1 MKKKKG
7 LLILFLFLILIVCG
21 LIVFPVIRPL
31 SDWLKNKKIDFKL
44 GLDLKGGIQLIYEA
58 DTSKIPEGEI
68 DRAMNS
74 LHAAIERRVN
84 LFGVSEPVIQI
95 SKGQDGKWR
104 LFVSLPGVK
113 DFDQALQVIGKTAH
127 LDFREEKNNTF
138 VPTGLEG
145 KHLKKA
151 EVGTNPQTGEIVV
164 NLEFNAEGAQL
175 FAEITKRNVGKYLAI
190 YLDDDPISIPRVNEE
205 IKEGKAIISGN
216 FDLASARVLATQL
229 NAGALPVP
237 IHLASQTNVEASLG
251 EKYLKISLIGA
262 AIGIFLV
269 ALFMVFYYRWAGL
282 VADIVLAMY
291 TIFILAIFKLS
302 SLTPWPIVLTLSGIA
317 GFVLSAAM
325 AIDGN
330 VLIFERMK
338 EELKEGQTLMGAL
351 AAGFK
356 RAWSSIRDAYTS
368 SLISCLILYW
378 AGTGL
383 VRGFALTLALGLLVS
398 MFTTVYLTKIFM
410 EFLIQKNIF
419 KDASIFGI
427 KSVKKGE

>member
-1 MKKKKG
+1 MKKKKN
-7 LLILFLFLILIVCG
+7 LLFLFLIALIIICI
-21 LIVFPVIRPL
+21 LLVFPF
-31 SDWLKNKKIDFKL
+31 SFTKDWLKKKGIDFRL

-58 DTSKIPEGEI
+58 DVSKIPEGEI
-68 DRAMNS
+68 DQAMTS
-74 LHAAIERRVN
+74 LRSAIERRVN
-84 LFGVSEPVIQI
+84 LFGVSEPIIQT

-104 LFVSLPGVK
+104 LFVALPGIK
-113 DFDQALQVIGKTAH
+113 DFDQALKVIGKTAH

-175 FAEITKRNVGKYLAI
+175 FSEITKRNVGKYVAI
-190 YLDDDPISIPRVNEE
+190 YLDDDPISIPKVNEE
-205 IKEGKAIISGN
+205 IREGKAVISGN
-216 FDLASARVLATQL
+216 FDLSSARILATQL

-237 IHLASQTNVEASLG
+237 ITLASQTNVEASLG
-251 EKYLKISLIGA
+251 SKYLKMSLIGA
-262 AIGIFLV
+262 GIGIFLV
-269 ALFMVFYYRWAGL
+269 ALFMIFYYRWAGIL
-282 VADIVLAMY
+282 ADITLFIY
-291 TIFILAIFKLS
+291 TIFVLAIFKLS

-317 GFVLSAAM
+317 GFVLSVAM
-325 AIDGN
+325 SIDGN

-338 EELKEGQTLMGAL
+338 EELNEGQTLMGAMIS
-351 AAGFK
+351 GFK
-356 RAWSSIRDAYTS
+356 RAWTSIRDAYTS
-368 SLISCLILYW
+368 SLITCFVLYW

-383 VRGFALTLALGLLVS
+383 VRGFALTLALGLLIS
-398 MFTTVYLTKIFM
+398 MFTAVYITRFFM

-427 KSVKKGE
+427 KVVKND